1 MAELVI
7 SDILKSMKNNPVNNT
22 LNWQAFDRAHHLH
35 PFTDTK
41 ALAEEGC
48 RVITRADGVYIWD
61 SDGNRLLDGMA
72 GLWCVNLGYGRKE
85 LADAAY
91 QQLLELPY
99 YNSFFKTSPP
109 TAIELA
115 ELLAE
120 ITAPHL
126 NHVFFTN
133 SGSEAN
139 DTAFRLVRRYWDL
152 AGKPEKDVFIGR
164 AGAYHGSTIAAA
176 SLGGQKPMHE
186 QGRLPIPGIT
196 HIAAPYWY
204 RDGGDLSPEEFG
216 KATARLL
223 EEEINAL
230 GADRVAAFIGEPIQG
245 AGGVIVPPESY
256 WPEIQ
261 RICKAYDVLLVADEV
276 ICGFG
281 RLGAWFGS
289 DHYRLEP
296 DLMSIAKG
304 LSSGYLPIGGV
315 MVGDRV
321 ADLFIA
327 EGEEFAH
334 GFTYSGHP
342 VTCAVALV
350 NIAILRDEKIIE
362 NVRDNTGPYLERRW
376 NELAE
381 HPLVGEARGVGF
393 MRALELVKDKQAR
406 EFFDPVGKVGQIC
419 RDFCFDNGLVMRAI
433 RDTMV
438 ISPPLTMTK
447 EHIDEL
453 IELVNKCLDLT
464 AKEL

>member
-1 MAELVI
+1 MDHYTTKNT
-7 SDILKSMKNNPVNNT
+7 SD
-22 LNWQAFDRAHHLH
+22 WQAADSAHHLH
-35 PFTDTK
+35 SFTDTK
-41 ALAEEGC
+41 SLAEEGC
-48 RVITRADGVYIWD
+48 RVITRADGIYIWD

-72 GLWCVNLGYGRKE
+72 GLWCVNLGYGRRE
-85 LADAAY
+85 LAEAAY
-91 QQLLELPY
+91 GQLLELPY
-99 YNSFFKTSPP
+99 YNNFFKTSPP

-115 ELLAE
+115 GLLAE

-126 NHVFFTN
+126 NRVFFTN

-139 DTAFRLVRRYWDL
+139 DTVFRLVRRYWDL
-152 AGKPEKDVFIGR
+152 AGKPGKEVFISR
-164 AGAYHGSTIAAA
+164 DLAYHGSTVAAA
-176 SLGGQKPMHE
+176 SLGGQRPMHE
-186 QGRLPIPGIT
+186 QGHLPIPGIS
-196 HIAAPYWY
+196 HIAPPYWY

-216 KATARLL
+216 KAAARLL
-223 EEEINAL
+223 EQEINTL
-230 GADRVAAFIGEPIQG
+230 GAERVATFIGEPIQC
-245 AGGVIVPPESY
+245 AGGVIIPPESY

-261 RICKAYDVLLVADEV
+261 RICNEYDILLVVDEV

-289 DHYRLEP
+289 DYYGLQP

-321 ADLFIA
+321 ADLLIA
-327 EGEEFAH
+327 EGEEFYH

-342 VTCAVALV
+342 VACAVALA

-362 NVRDNTGPYLERRW
+362 NVRDNTGPYLEKRW

-381 HPLVGEARGVGF
+381 HPLVGETRGVGF
-393 MRALELVKDKQAR
+393 LRALELVKNKHTR
-406 EFFDPVGKVGQIC
+406 EFFDPVGDAGQKC
-419 RDFCFDNGLVMRAI
+419 RDICFNNGLVMRAI

-438 ISPPLTMTK
+438 VSPPLIMTR
-447 EHIDEL
+447 EQIDEL

-464 AKEL
+464 AREL

>member
-1 MAELVI
+1 MDNYTTNRT
-7 SDILKSMKNNPVNNT
+7 SD
-22 LNWQAFDRAHHLH
+22 WQAVDRAHYLH
-35 PFTDTK
+35 SFTDTK

-72 GLWCVNLGYGRKE
+72 GLWCVNVGYGRKE
-85 LADAAY
+85 LAEAAY
-91 QQLLELPY
+91 RQLLELPY

-115 ELLAE
+115 GLLAQV
-120 ITAPHL
+120 TAPHL

-139 DTAFRLVRRYWDL
+139 DTAFILVRRYWDL
-152 AGKPEKDVFIGR
+152 AGKPGKEVIISRDL
-164 AGAYHGSTIAAA
+164 AYHGSTVAAA
-176 SLGGQKPMHE
+176 SLGGQKLMHE
-186 QGRLPIPGIT
+186 QGHLPIPGIR
-196 HIAAPYWY
+196 HIAPPYWY

-216 KATARLL
+216 KAAARLL
-223 EEEINAL
+223 EQEIISL
-230 GADRVAAFIGEPIQG
+230 GADRVAAFIGEPIQC
-245 AGGVIVPPESY
+245 AGGVIIPPESY

-261 RICKAYDVLLVADEV
+261 RICNEYDILLVADEV

-289 DHYRLEP
+289 DYYRLQP
-296 DLMSIAKG
+296 DLMPIAKG
-304 LSSGYLPIGGV
+304 LSSGYLPVGGV
-315 MVGDRV
+315 MVADRIT
-321 ADLFIA
+321 DLFIA

-342 VTCAVALV
+342 AACAVALA
-350 NIAILRDEKIIE
+350 NIAILRDEKIVE
-362 NVRDNTGPYLERRW
+362 NVRDNTGPYLEQRW
-376 NELAE
+376 NELAQ
-381 HPLVGEARGVGF
+381 HPLVGETRGVGF
-393 MRALELVKDKQAR
+393 LRALELVKNKQSR

-419 RDFCFDNGLVMRAI
+419 RDICFNNGLVMRAI

-438 ISPPLTMTK
+438 VSPPLILTR
-447 EHIDEL
+447 EQVDEL
-453 IELVNKCLDLT
+453 VELVNKCLDLT

>member
-1 MAELVI
+1 MDT
-7 SDILKSMKNNPVNNT
+7 SH
-22 LNWQAFDRAHHLH
+22 WQALDSAHHLH
-35 PFTDTK
+35 PFSDTK
-41 ALAEEGC
+41 ALAQEGC
-48 RVITRADGVYIWD
+48 RVITRADGIYIWD
-61 SDGNRLLDGMA
+61 SDGKRLLDGMA
-72 GLWCVNLGYGRKE
+72 GLWCVNVGYGRKE

-91 QQLLELPY
+91 RQLLELPY
-99 YNSFFKTSPP
+99 YNNFFKTSPP
-109 TAIELA
+109 SAIELA
-115 ELLAE
+115 GLLAE

-139 DTAFRLVRRYWDL
+139 DTMFRLVRRYWDL
-152 AGKPEKDVFIGR
+152 AGQPGKEVFISR
-164 AGAYHGSTIAAA
+164 EYAYHGSTIAAA
-176 SLGGQKPMHE
+176 SLGGMKPMHD
-186 QGRLPIPGIT
+186 QGHLPIPGIR
-196 HIAAPYWY
+196 HIAPPYWY
-204 RDGGDLSPEEFG
+204 RDGGGMSPEDFG
-216 KATARLL
+216 LAAARRL
-223 EEEINAL
+223 EQEINAV
-230 GADRVAAFIGEPIQG
+230 GAHRVAAFIGEPIQC
-245 AGGVIVPPESY
+245 AGGLIVPPESY

-261 RICKAYDVLLVADEV
+261 RICREYDVLLVVDEV

-296 DLMSIAKG
+296 DLMPIAKG

-342 VTCAVALV
+342 AACAVAIA
-350 NIAILRDEKIIE
+350 NIGVMRDENIVE

-376 NELAE
+376 NELAQ
-381 HPLVGEARGVGF
+381 HPLVGETRGVGF
-393 MRALELVKDKQAR
+393 LRGLELVKNKQPR
-406 EFFDPVGKVGQIC
+406 EFFEPVGEAGQLC

-438 ISPPLTMTK
+438 VSPPLTMTR
-447 EHIDEL
+447 EQIDEL
-453 IELVNKCLDLT
+453 IELVQKCLDLT
-464 AKEL
+464 ARVL

>member
-1 MAELVI
+1 MDHYTAKNT
-7 SDILKSMKNNPVNNT
+7 SD
-22 LNWQAFDRAHHLH
+22 WQAADSAHHLH
-35 PFTDTK
+35 SFTDTK
-41 ALAEEGC
+41 SLAEQGC

-85 LADAAY
+85 LAEAAY
-91 QQLLELPY
+91 GQLLELPY
-99 YNSFFKTSPP
+99 YNNFFKTSPP

-115 ELLAE
+115 GLLAE

-126 NHVFFTN
+126 NRVFFTN

-139 DTAFRLVRRYWDL
+139 DTVFRLVRRYWDL
-152 AGKPEKDVFIGR
+152 AGKPGKEVFISR
-164 AGAYHGSTIAAA
+164 DLAYHGSTVAAA
-176 SLGGQKPMHE
+176 SLGGQRLMHE
-186 QGRLPIPGIT
+186 QGHLPIPGIH
-196 HIAAPYWY
+196 HIAPPYWY

-216 KATARLL
+216 KAAARLL
-223 EEEINAL
+223 EQEINTL
-230 GADRVAAFIGEPIQG
+230 GAERVAAFIGEPIQC
-245 AGGVIVPPESY
+245 AGGVIIPPESY

-261 RICKAYDVLLVADEV
+261 RICNEYDVLLVVDEV

-289 DHYRLEP
+289 DYYRLQP
-296 DLMSIAKG
+296 DLMPIAKG

-321 ADLFIA
+321 ADLLIA
-327 EGEEFAH
+327 EGEEFYH

-342 VTCAVALV
+342 VACAVALA

-362 NVRDNTGPYLERRW
+362 NVRDNTGPYLEKRW

-381 HPLVGEARGVGF
+381 HPLVGETRGVGF
-393 MRALELVKDKQAR
+393 LRALELVKNKHTR
-406 EFFDPVGKVGQIC
+406 EFFDPVGDVGQIC
-419 RDFCFDNGLVMRAI
+419 RDFCFNNGLVMRAI

-438 ISPPLTMTK
+438 VSPPLIMTR
-447 EHIDEL
+447 EQIDEL

-464 AKEL
+464 AREL